1 MGHASRKM
9 EDSSTECD
17 LNCRYLDQE
26 ISEEK
31 NVHMWPRNCSCDILV
46 MNVAGFFFPL
56 SKKSA

>member
-1 MGHASRKM
+1 M

-31 NVHMWPRNCSCDILV
+31 NVNMWPRNQSYDILV